1 MNAIV
6 WKFFGAF
13 FVAGFLASCSD
24 DSLAN
29 GGIWDE
35 TQNTLAVR
43 VLTASGA
50 PAENARVRL
59 VTGTASVEDSAY
71 SDAAGIARLKRPS
84 KNGFVEIE
92 KRSGVARE
100 NIRVDDSL
108 LVGTLQSPKE
118 MRGSLSLGTGTFPQR
133 LYLYGTSYAADVSAS
148 GDFAFRGIPAG
159 EYAVLAKSDGEYVYW
174 GTSNVSSDSAV
185 KVSLSEPSFD
195 SVLVEDFEVAS
206 GTNLFHALT
215 GASWW
220 FTSAD
225 SLSRVEPSLPANAYV
240 RSSESFLESQSAH
253 FSFTVD
259 SSAGAYALCGF
270 DIGVSQWQDST
281 TSYDMSKTDSVT
293 FSIRG
298 AGLIVMQF
306 AGFDEEG
313 NIGRWDFE
321 FDIPSATEW
330 KRVSIPPKGNED
342 WEKIKSR
349 MRTVTFL
356 STEDADLW
364 LDQIMFHGISAQDLF
379 RDLLI
384 R

>member
-1 MNAIV
+1 MNATV
-6 WKFFGAF
+6 WKFFGALLVAWL
-13 FVAGFLASCSD
+13 FVSCSD
-24 DSLAN
+24 DARAN

-43 VLTASGA
+43 VLTASGT

-71 SDAAGIARLKRPS
+71 SDVSGIARLKRPS
-84 KNGFVEIE
+84 QNGFVEIE
-92 KRSGVARE
+92 ERSGVARE
-100 NIRVDDSL
+100 NIQADDSI

-118 MRGSLSLGTGTFPQR
+118 LLGTLSLGAGELPQR
-133 LYLYGTSYAADVSAS
+133 LYLYGTSYVADVSVS
-148 GDFAFRGIPAG
+148 GEFAFREIPAG

-174 GTSNVSSDSAV
+174 GASNASSDSSV
-185 KVSLSEPSFD
+185 NVFFSEPSFD
-195 SVLVEDFEVAS
+195 SVLVDDFEVES
-206 GTNLFHALT
+206 GTNRFHALT

-225 SLSRVEPSLPANAYV
+225 SLSRVDPSLPAKAYV
-240 RSSESFLESQSAH
+240 RSSESFLESRSAH

-259 SSAGAYALCGF
+259 SSAGAFALCGF

-293 FSIRG
+293 FYIRG
-298 AGLIVMQF
+298 SGHIVMQF
-306 AGFDEEG
+306 TGFDEDG

-321 FDIPSATEW
+321 FDIPSAMEW
-330 KRVSIPPKGNED
+330 TRVSVPPKGNED

-356 STEDADLW
+356 STEDTDLW
-364 LDQIMFHGISAQDLF
+364 LDQVVFHGVSAQDLF
-379 RDLLI
+379 RDLLL